1 MMLGMVIS
9 SVVPLVVPRFFVT
22 IENISHAVIIT
33 KTDATAKSIGK
44 SGERLSSTSSSS
56 SSSSYRSL
64 SSSSSLSDSVSF
76 AAFCS
81 GALGSDTLSKYF
93 VEPSAEKYLYSNTM
107 LGSFLNSSISFIISP
122 AV

>member
-44 SGERLSSTSSSS
+44 SGERLSSTSSS
-56 SSSSYRSL
+56 
-64 SSSSSLSDSVSF
+64 
-76 AAFCS
+76 
-81 GALGSDTLSKYF
+81 LGSDTLSKYF